1 MTAAATDIF
10 IHPDRKPARV
20 QPLKAW
26 RHMQKLIA
34 NKEDTEQVF
43 HIIEALNGRSFEK
56 NFAAFVASAEGAR
69 LLRERQYLPPLLDDH
84 GWIEKLPEGTVGR
97 AYLDFMRR
105 EGLSA
110 QGLVEESEKHRSKAR
125 EYDDDYL
132 WYANRLRDTHDLF
145 HVLTGY
151 NRDALGEA
159 SLLAFTYSQN
169 PGNGVLFIAF
179 MGCRT
184 IAKHAPKE
192 ARIMD
197 CFREGKRNGAKAAK
211 IMRQDIIALMHE
223 PLEAARARLG
233 IDTPVAYQH
242 ALKVLTARGYTA
254 ETQLADAG
262 QVREQAAA

>member
-1 MTAAATDIF
+1 MSQADAEVY
-10 IHPDRKPARV
+10 IHPGRRPLRV

-56 NFAAFVASAEGAR
+56 NFKAFMASPEGPK
-69 LLRERQYLPPLLDDH
+69 LLRERQYLPPILDDH
-84 GWIEKLPEGTVGR
+84 SWIEKLPEGTVGR
-97 AYLDFMRR
+97 AYVEFMRR

-110 QGLVEESEKHRSKAR
+110 QGLVEESEKFRSKAR
-125 EYDDDYL
+125 EFDDDYL

-145 HVLTGY
+145 HVLSGY

-159 SLLAFTYSQN
+159 SLLAFTYSQT
-169 PGNGVLFIAF
+169 PGPGVLFIAF

-197 CFREGKRNGAKAAK
+197 CFREGKRNGAKAEK
-211 IMRQDIIALMHE
+211 IMRQDIVALMHE
-223 PLEAARARLG
+223 PLDAARARLG
-233 IDTPVAYQH
+233 IEKPVSYH
-242 ALKVLTARGYTA
+242 RALKVLMANGYTA
-254 ETQLADAG
+254 TTQLNDAIEA
-262 QVREQAAA
+262 REPVAA